1 MDKTPPTTPEHVQA
15 SANMYLRNNPHRA
28 DPTTAVPALHA
39 ALNQEAHAIAT
50 AIECGFI
57 TDESIGRLRSAI
69 AFNDLY
75 TLNPPQ
81 ASASDAT
88 TPTREE
94 PA

>member
-1 MDKTPPTTPEHVQA
+1 MDKMQPPTTPQHAQA
-15 SANMYLRNNPHRA
+15 SADGYLRNRRI
-28 DPTTAVPALHA
+28 DPDGVVPTLRA
-39 ALNQEAHAIAT
+39 ALNQQAHAIAT

-88 TPTREE
+88 TPTTEE
-94 PA
+94 